1 MWMIS
6 PSNPSL
12 FAVNST
18 IALIASDK
26 CVKVVVLNGNL
37 KFLKASIMKKNQT
50 CSHLHELRD

>member
-6 PSNPSL
+6 PSNPSI

-18 IALIASDK
+18 IALIASDQ
-26 CVKVVVLNGNL
+26 CVKVVVLNGNF